1 MAEKDIF
8 DKVIDY
14 IDAMSDEDFFN
25 LVKECEEHPEFSF
38 AIAEENS
45 YDYLSVKD
53 FNNENLRTVFCGQD
67 FFIPE
72 ESVYDDYDWMC
83 VA

>member
-1 MAEKDIF
+1 VAEKDIF

-25 LVKECEEHPEFSF
+25 LVKECEERPEVSF
-38 AIAEENS
+38 AIAEKNS
-45 YDYLSVKD
+45 YEYLSVED
-53 FNNENLRTVFCGQD
+53 FNNEKIRTVFCGQN

-72 ESVYDDYDWMC
+72 ESVYDDGDWVC
-83 VA
+83 AA

>member
-25 LVKECEEHPEFSF
+25 LVKECEERPEVSF
-38 AIAEENS
+38 AIAEKNS
-45 YDYLSVKD
+45 YEYFVGGT
-53 FNNENLRTVFCGQD
+53 F
-67 FFIPE
+67 
-72 ESVYDDYDWMC
+72 
-83 VA
+83 